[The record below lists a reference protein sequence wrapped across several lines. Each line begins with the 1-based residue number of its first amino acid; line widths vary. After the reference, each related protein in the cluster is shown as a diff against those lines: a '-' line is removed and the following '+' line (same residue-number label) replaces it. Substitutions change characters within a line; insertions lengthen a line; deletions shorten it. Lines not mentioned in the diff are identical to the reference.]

1 MDHLSLLG
9 IAVGLAMDAFAVS
22 VANGAAARR
31 VKPAFAL
38 KLAVSFGVFQS
49 LMPFIGWLVGKAGE
63 AIISSVDHWIALILL
78 GFLGIQMLRE
88 ARKRDDGDETLQ
100 EDVPWRRVLTLA
112 VATSIDALATGVLLP
127 SAVGAD
133 TVARMLLSVGEIGL
147 VTLVLCFFGRL
158 PRAQIRRAS
167 AHARAGGRRHR
178 IDCDRRQDLRGTYV
192 VFINVKGGERP
203 LPFPFPFIFYR
214 CASLFLSYS

>member
-112 VATSIDALATGVLLP
+112 VATSIDALATGVLLQ

-147 VTLVLCFFGRL
+147 VTLVLCFFGVYLGRKFGEL
-158 PRAQIRRAS
+158 LRTRAQVV
-167 AHARAGGRRHR
+167 GG
-178 IDCDRRQDLRGTYV
+178 IVLIAIG
-192 VFINVKGGERP
+192 VK
-203 LPFPFPFIFYR
+203 IFVEHMWF
-214 CASLFLSYS
+214 S

>member
-133 TVARMLLSVGEIGL
+133 TMARMLLSVGEIGL
-147 VTLVLCFFGRL
+147 VTLVLCFFGVYLGRKFGEL
-158 PRAQIRRAS
+158 LRTRAQVV
-167 AHARAGGRRHR
+167 GG
-178 IDCDRRQDLRGTYV
+178 IVLIAIG
-192 VFINVKGGERP
+192 VK
-203 LPFPFPFIFYR
+203 IFVEHMWF
-214 CASLFLSYS
+214 A

>member
-1 MDHLSLLG
+1 MRIDHLSLLG
-9 IAVGLAMDAFAVS
+9 IAVGLAMDALSVS

-147 VTLVLCFFGRL
+147 VTLVLCFFGVYLGRKFGEL
-158 PRAQIRRAS
+158 LRTRAQVV
-167 AHARAGGRRHR
+167 GG
-178 IDCDRRQDLRGTYV
+178 IVLIAIG
-192 VFINVKGGERP
+192 VK
-203 LPFPFPFIFYR
+203 IFVEHMWF
-214 CASLFLSYS
+214 S

>member
-147 VTLVLCFFGRL
+147 VTLVLCFFGVYLGRKFGEL
-158 PRAQIRRAS
+158 LRTRAQVV
-167 AHARAGGRRHR
+167 GG
-178 IDCDRRQDLRGTYV
+178 V
-192 VFINVKGGERP
+192 VLIAIGVK
-203 LPFPFPFIFYR
+203 IFVEHMWF
-214 CASLFLSYS
+214 S

>member
-112 VATSIDALATGVLLP
+112 VATSIDALATGGP
-127 SAVGAD
+127 AAERGGRGHRGAD
-133 TVARMLLSVGEIGL
+133 ASKRRRNRPCNAGA
-147 VTLVLCFFGRL
+147 VLFRRL

-203 LPFPFPFIFYR
+203 LPFSFPYYFFYL
-214 CASLFLSYS
+214 ALSS

>member
-147 VTLVLCFFGRL
+147 VTLVLCFFGVYLGRKFGEL
-158 PRAQIRRAS
+158 LRTRAQVV
-167 AHARAGGRRHR
+167 GG
-178 IDCDRRQDLRGTYV
+178 IVLIAIG
-192 VFINVKGGERP
+192 VK
-203 LPFPFPFIFYR
+203 IFVEHMWF
-214 CASLFLSYS
+214 S

>member
-63 AIISSVDHWIALILL
+63 AVISSVDHWIALILL

-88 ARKRDDGDETLQ
+88 ARKKDDGDETLQ

-127 SAVGAD
+127 SAVGAN

-147 VTLVLCFFGRL
+147 VTLVLCFFGVYLGRKFGEL
-158 PRAQIRRAS
+158 LRTRAQVV
-167 AHARAGGRRHR
+167 GG
-178 IDCDRRQDLRGTYV
+178 IVLIAIG
-192 VFINVKGGERP
+192 VK
-203 LPFPFPFIFYR
+203 IFVEHMWF
-214 CASLFLSYS
+214 S

>member
-63 AIISSVDHWIALILL
+63 AVISSVDHWIALILL

-147 VTLVLCFFGRL
+147 VTLVLCFFGVYLGRKFGEL
-158 PRAQIRRAS
+158 LRTRAQVV
-167 AHARAGGRRHR
+167 GG
-178 IDCDRRQDLRGTYV
+178 IVLIAIG
-192 VFINVKGGERP
+192 VK
-203 LPFPFPFIFYR
+203 IFVEHMWF
-214 CASLFLSYS
+214 S

>member
-88 ARKRDDGDETLQ
+88 ARKKDDGDETLQ

-127 SAVGAD
+127 SAVGAN

-147 VTLVLCFFGRL
+147 VTLVLCFFGVYLGRKFGEL
-158 PRAQIRRAS
+158 LRTRAQVV
-167 AHARAGGRRHR
+167 GG
-178 IDCDRRQDLRGTYV
+178 IVLIAIG
-192 VFINVKGGERP
+192 VK
-203 LPFPFPFIFYR
+203 IFVEHMWF
-214 CASLFLSYS
+214 S

>member
-63 AIISSVDHWIALILL
+63 AVISSVDHWIALILL

-88 ARKRDDGDETLQ
+88 ARKKDDGDETLQ

-147 VTLVLCFFGRL
+147 VTLVLCFFGVYLGRKFGEL
-158 PRAQIRRAS
+158 LRTRAQVV
-167 AHARAGGRRHR
+167 GG
-178 IDCDRRQDLRGTYV
+178 IVLIAIG
-192 VFINVKGGERP
+192 VK
-203 LPFPFPFIFYR
+203 IFVEHMWF
-214 CASLFLSYS
+214 S

>member
-9 IAVGLAMDAFAVS
+9 IAVGRAMDAFAGS

-147 VTLVLCFFGRL
+147 VTLVLCFFGVYLGRKFGEL
-158 PRAQIRRAS
+158 LRTRAQVV
-167 AHARAGGRRHR
+167 GG
-178 IDCDRRQDLRGTYV
+178 IVLIAIG
-192 VFINVKGGERP
+192 VK
-203 LPFPFPFIFYR
+203 IFVEHMWF
-214 CASLFLSYS
+214 S

>member
-49 LMPFIGWLVGKAGE
+49 LMPVIGWLVGTAGE
-63 AIISSVDHWIALILL
+63 ALISSVDHW
-78 GFLGIQMLRE
+78 MLRE

-147 VTLVLCFFGRL
+147 VTLVLCFFGVYLGRKFGEL
-158 PRAQIRRAS
+158 LRTRAQVV
-167 AHARAGGRRHR
+167 GG
-178 IDCDRRQDLRGTYV
+178 IVLIAIG
-192 VFINVKGGERP
+192 VK
-203 LPFPFPFIFYR
+203 IFVEHMWF
-214 CASLFLSYS
+214 S

>member
-31 VKPAFAL
+31 VRPAFAL

-147 VTLVLCFFGRL
+147 VTLVLCFFGVYLGRKFGEL
-158 PRAQIRRAS
+158 LRTRAQVV
-167 AHARAGGRRHR
+167 GG
-178 IDCDRRQDLRGTYV
+178 IVLIAIG
-192 VFINVKGGERP
+192 VK
-203 LPFPFPFIFYR
+203 IFVEHMWF
-214 CASLFLSYS
+214 S

>member
-127 SAVGAD
+127 SAVGAN

-147 VTLVLCFFGRL
+147 VTLVLCFFGVYLGRKFGEL
-158 PRAQIRRAS
+158 LRTRAQVV
-167 AHARAGGRRHR
+167 GG
-178 IDCDRRQDLRGTYV
+178 IVLIAIG
-192 VFINVKGGERP
+192 VK
-203 LPFPFPFIFYR
+203 IFVEHMWF
-214 CASLFLSYS
+214 S